1 MRLCVSILWSVAV
14 CARPRSQ
21 HCVGMQVQKLID
33 QFHKG
38 DLTDKSALSWEGFA
52 AYFASPLA
60 FALEPAHKRVYQA

>member
-1 MRLCVSILWSVAV
+1 
-14 CARPRSQ
+14 
-21 HCVGMQVQKLID
+21 MQVQKLID